1 MHTCRIAAA
10 PQKEARKWMEKG
22 TITTTTITTLLPLN
36 HNSVLHAH
44 IFQGEIEPQK
54 YIWAEEKKIEEASK
68 KKGDG
73 CRNKREPTAI
83 CM

>member
-44 IFQGEIEPQK
+44 IFQRGNRT
-54 YIWAEEKKIEEASK
+54 SK
-68 KKGDG
+68 VYLGGRKED
-73 CRNKREPTAI
+73 
-83 CM
+83 